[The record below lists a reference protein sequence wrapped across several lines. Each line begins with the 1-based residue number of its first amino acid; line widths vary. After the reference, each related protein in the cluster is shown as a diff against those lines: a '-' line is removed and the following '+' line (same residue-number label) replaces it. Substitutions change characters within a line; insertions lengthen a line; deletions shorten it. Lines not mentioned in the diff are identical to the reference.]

1 MRRSALGLG
10 SLGLTLVAVLLWPG
24 SDDPVVVDPTLPPS
38 IGAPV
43 ILPGGTDVP
52 IDLENV
58 VRPSI
63 TTSGTRFVDE
73 SGATVLLR
81 GVNAHPSGSP
91 SAVLATGSNF
101 VRIYIKWSDLEL
113 NPPVDGLHTW
123 SEHDLEQLDT
133 MIDGLRDEGVQVL
146 LDIHQCGWS
155 SYWAPVSKGCS
166 AGIPEW
172 YYADGRF
179 PATGQGRGAA
189 RAAWWTSEA
198 DRAAAAYVPFLQMI
212 VSRYSAYE
220 NVVGYELFNEP
231 AWGALGPSTETTNTI
246 LRWQAAMIPVV
257 RAIDPWRAIV
267 VMGRGGGEGI
277 GTADLSLLGP
287 DPHLVLDWHD
297 YYNGRAGTGLD
308 ADGDRWVPNWSETHM
323 QDTPI
328 YDGTLEQQREVLRV
342 PVAAATAAG
351 MPLLIGEWGARHDA
365 VGADVYQ
372 SHMFEL
378 FEEFGLSWS
387 RWGLST
393 TDKMGIRLSGD
404 QLRPV
409 GIQLRDYLSSSAE

>member
-1 MRRSALGLG
+1 MRRIALGLG
-10 SLGLTLVAVLLWPG
+10 LLGLTLVAVLMWPG
-24 SDDPVVVDPTLPPS
+24 ADDPVAVDPTLPPS

-43 ILPGGTDVP
+43 TLPDATDVTV
-52 IDLENV
+52 DLETV

-81 GVNAHPSGSP
+81 GVNAHPSASP
-91 SAVLATGSNF
+91 KAVLSTGSNF
-101 VRIYIKWSDLEL
+101 VRIYIKWSDLERD
-113 NPPVDGLHTW
+113 PPVDGLHTW
-123 SEHDLEQLDT
+123 SDDALERLDT

-179 PATGQGRGAA
+179 PATGAGRGAA

-246 LRWQAAMIPVV
+246 LQWQAAMIPVV

-277 GTADLSLLGP
+277 GTADLSLLGS
-287 DPHLVLDWHD
+287 DPHLVLDWHN
-297 YYNGRAGTGLD
+297 YYNGRVGTGLD
-308 ADGDRWVPNWSETHM
+308 ADGDRWVPSWSETHM

-328 YDGTLEQQREVLRV
+328 YDGTLDQQREVLRV
-342 PVAAATAAG
+342 PVEKAAAAG
-351 MPLLIGEWGARHDA
+351 MPLLIGEWGARDDA
-365 VGADVYQ
+365 IGADVYQ

-393 TDKMGIRLSGD
+393 TDKMGIRLSHD

-409 GIQLRDYLSSSAE
+409 GIQLRDYLNSSGQ